1 MMDAEMIDVLL
12 VEDNDL
18 FRKTLTSVINRSD
31 RLQCRDAFVS
41 GEDAL
46 SALEKHGLAPDIVL
60 LDIGLPGINGIECIP
75 RFKALSPA
83 SKIVMLTI
91 HDDDDNV
98 FKAICS
104 GASGYLLKDAPA
116 EEIVIAIESVLQ
128 GGAPMNS
135 HIAKKVLDLFKKL
148 AAPPANYGLTIREKE
163 ILKLLVEGLSKK
175 QIAAKIFLSYH
186 TVDTHI
192 RNIYQKLE
200 VHTRSGAVA
209 KALKEH
215 LL

>member
-1 MMDAEMIDVLL
+1 MDADRIDVLL

-18 FRKTLTSVINRSD
+18 FRKTLLNVINRSA
-31 RLQCRDAFVS
+31 RLTCRDAFVC

-46 SALEKHGLAPDIVL
+46 RALEEQGLAPDVVL
-60 LDIGLPGINGIECIP
+60 LDIGLPGMNGVECIP
-75 RFKALSPA
+75 QIKSLSPA

-98 FKAICS
+98 FKAICA

-116 EEIVIAIESVLQ
+116 EEIVLAIESVLQ

-175 QIAAKIFLSYH
+175 QIAAKLFLSYH